1 MGIQING
8 ATDSITAIDGT
19 IDVVSAIGNAGVVT
33 ATAFVGN
40 ITGNVTGNINHTS
53 ALELQTGGVTRAHF
67 NSSGHFGIVG
77 ITTFSDNVNISS
89 NKKLTFNNPG
99 LEIYHNNSNAYLDN
113 NVGHFYIRNDV
124 DGDTNSNIYIQAKS
138 GENGVTVG
146 NDGSVVLFYNN
157 NSKLQTTNTGTYTT
171 GIGTFTDKISV
182 TGSQNSMLTNNQ
194 LIFDRAGTSYI
205 DNSNNSGSLSFRIGS
220 SYAVGLFIDSSAN
233 VSISSKLMHYGDTNT
248 FMEFGTDTISF
259 DTAGTERLRI
269 TSGGKVLIGH
279 DTPTEIGVGA
289 GYQMPLQVIGTSYD
303 TSGMVLARYADNVNG
318 PTLAFVKSRNAT
330 KGAQTIVQ
338 ANDNLGMIRFLGSD
352 GTDTQNAAAR
362 IRAFCDTTPASNK
375 IPGRI
380 VFETTS
386 TLTYAQERM
395 RIDSAGR
402 VVIGG
407 EQGNAGASG
416 LYVGGAALA
425 VLGTAYTP
433 NTYACFAMGRIGA
446 NVTNNTTIA
455 NIRLNGGTLGT
466 GRGAEINAAAD
477 ANWSDGSS
485 HPTRLTFHTVASSST
500 SATERLRIQSD
511 GRVNIGVNLSSGAQ
525 SLLNLKGNGDD
536 GNQTVLLRLGND
548 SSGSGTGA
556 AIVMGA
562 GAGASSQGAT
572 IAGFYDGTGT
582 AFTVGTNAAFNGST
596 TERLRIDSSG
606 RIGINNNNPTHPLH
620 ILNTSSTF
628 NSASLIKGDN
638 STSGQGAY
646 VTFTNTADSKS
657 AYFGLDGNGLFA
669 IDPGAALIGTSGTEP
684 IILATN
690 GNTERFRIQ
699 ASTTATVLVQ
709 QASGA
714 DVFSVSSDT
723 AETRIQNS
731 LTYVN
736 YGLAIGKQRTQ
747 NNTTYGTSAVYT
759 PYYHGEGEK
768 VFGIDPSWSQAELR
782 RFMGSDNYE
791 WVAEEDAPGG
801 YCIKVTNNHST
812 GGAYN
817 SGFPY
822 IPIDDD
828 DQFFQ
833 EMWIRVDAG
842 TSVNHYAG
850 SIQYDKDFSNPT
862 GNPGSFGYEL
872 MINHTTN
879 STTWERRTAT
889 LGPNHGSAT
898 GHFRSG
904 FTGGKR
910 KYVTPQALFN
920 YQFNSGAR
928 VCYISGWA
936 WYRRRS
942 RGNTHFASISKGS
955 GSFQIKHPLEAK
967 KDTHYLRHSFIE
979 GPKCDNIYRGKVTLS
994 SGTATVNLDTAGTMT
1009 EGTFVA
1015 LNENI
1020 QCTTTNETGW
1030 SAVKGNVSGNIL
1042 TITAQDNTST
1052 DTISWIVVGERK
1064 DDEIK
1069 ASDLT
1074 DASGKLL
1081 VEPRT
1086 DQQYVGLSTT
1096 PMIAPGQST

>member
-303 TSGMVLARYADNVNG
+303 TSGMVLARYADDVNG

-425 VLGTAYTP
+425 VLGTGYTP

-477 ANWSDGSS
+477 ANWSDASS
-485 HPTRLTFHTVASSST
+485 HPTRLTFHTVASGST
-500 SATERLRIQSD
+500 SATERLRITNDGKMGLNHTTPPSQFVVRAPGGSGHASSQVHSGDSSTILNMMVVQGGEGRFGMNTNHNLAIYTNGLEKLHLSKTGSLFLKSLDTVPVNQAESGHYASTGYNAGHALGLMVKRSICVSD
-511 GRVNIGVNLSSGAQ
+511 ADTKGVGGIFLSHTR
-525 SLLNLKGNGDD
+525 NVTCNGTTYNMMTLHNREGTFVGDIYV
-536 GNQTVLLRLGND
+536 GYS
-548 SSGSGTGA
+548 SSGSG
-556 AIVMGA
+556 AIRH
-562 GAGASSQGAT
+562 
-572 IAGFYDGTGT
+572 YK
-582 AFTVGTNAAFNGST
+582 FTC
-596 TERLRIDSSG
+596 L
-606 RIGINNNNPTHPLH
+606 
-620 ILNTSSTF
+620 
-628 NSASLIKGDN
+628 
-638 STSGQGAY
+638 Y
-646 VTFTNTADSKS
+646 
-657 AYFGLDGNGLFA
+657 
-669 IDPGAALIGTSGTEP
+669 
-684 IILATN
+684 N
-690 GNTERFRIQ
+690 GNT
-699 ASTTATVLVQ
+699 L
-709 QASGA
+709 
-714 DVFSVSSDT
+714 
-723 AETRIQNS
+723 
-731 LTYVN
+731 
-736 YGLAIGKQRTQ
+736 
-747 NNTTYGTSAVYT
+747 
-759 PYYHGEGEK
+759 
-768 VFGIDPSWSQAELR
+768 
-782 RFMGSDNYE
+782 
-791 WVAEEDAPGG
+791 
-801 YCIKVTNNHST
+801 
-812 GGAYN
+812 
-817 SGFPY
+817 
-822 IPIDDD
+822 
-828 DQFFQ
+828 
-833 EMWIRVDAG
+833 
-842 TSVNHYAG
+842 TSVDYH
-850 SIQYDKDFSNPT
+850 
-862 GNPGSFGYEL
+862 
-872 MINHTTN
+872 
-879 STTWERRTAT
+879 
-889 LGPNHGSAT
+889 
-898 GHFRSG
+898 
-904 FTGGKR
+904 
-910 KYVTPQALFN
+910 
-920 YQFNSGAR
+920 
-928 VCYISGWA
+928 
-936 WYRRRS
+936 S
-942 RGNTHFASISKGS
+942 RN
-955 GSFQIKHPLEAK
+955 
-967 KDTHYLRHSFIE
+967 
-979 GPKCDNIYRGKVTLS
+979 N
-994 SGTATVNLDTAGTMT
+994 
-1009 EGTFVA
+1009 
-1015 LNENI
+1015 
-1020 QCTTTNETGW
+1020 
-1030 SAVKGNVSGNIL
+1030 
-1042 TITAQDNTST
+1042 T
-1052 DTISWIVVGERK
+1052 DTISVNISSSGDAHFFQVIPNHASNVTERVTMTIVGAACGRNDGAGGDYYTVN
-1064 DDEIK
+1064 
-1069 ASDLT
+1069 
-1074 DASGKLL
+1074 
-1081 VEPRT
+1081 
-1086 DQQYVGLSTT
+1086 YN
-1096 PMIAPGQST
+1096 